1 MSNQTP
7 ENLVGDLED
16 WIFEISRLVKRG
28 HQLSPEATVF
38 LQNIHPA
45 LDKLSEEM
53 LEDEQEW
60 NEMKQAEAEENN
72 AYLQGAMASVRAEN
86 GQ

>member
-16 WIFEISRLVKRG
+16 WIFEIARLVKSG
-28 HQLSPEATVF
+28 HQLSPEALVF

-53 LEDEQEW
+53 LEDEHEW
-60 NEMKQAEAEENN
+60 NEMNKAEAEENDVIIN
-72 AYLQGAMASVRAEN
+72 AYLQSVRGN
-86 GQ
+86 R

>member
-1 MSNQTP
+1 MSNQAP

-16 WIFEISRLVKRG
+16 WIFEIARLVKSG
-28 HQLSPEATVF
+28 HQLSPEALVF

-53 LEDEQEW
+53 LEDEQAW
-60 NEMKQAEAEENN
+60 NEMKQAEAEESDVIIN
-72 AYLQGAMASVRAEN
+72 AYLQSVRGN
-86 GQ
+86 R

>member
-1 MSNQTP
+1 MSNQNP
-7 ENLVGDLED
+7 ENLVSDLED
-16 WIFEISRLVKRG
+16 WIFEIARLVRKG

-53 LEDEQEW
+53 LEDEHAW
-60 NEMKQAEAEENN
+60 NEMKQAEAEESDVIIN
-72 AYLQGAMASVRAEN
+72 AYLQSVR
-86 GQ
+86 GDR

>member
-1 MSNQTP
+1 VSNQTP

-16 WIFEISRLVKRG
+16 WIFEISRLVRKG

-53 LEDEQEW
+53 LEDEHAW
-60 NEMKQAEAEENN
+60 NEMKQAEAEESDVIIN
-72 AYLQGAMASVRAEN
+72 AYLQSVR
-86 GQ
+86 GDR

>member
-7 ENLVGDLED
+7 ENLVSDLED
-16 WIFEISRLVKRG
+16 WIFEIARLVRSG
-28 HQLSPEATVF
+28 HQLSPEALAF

-53 LEDEQEW
+53 LEDEHAW
-60 NEMKQAEAEENN
+60 NEMEQAEAEERDVIIN
-72 AYLQGAMASVRAEN
+72 AYLQSVRGER
-86 GQ
+86 

>member
-16 WIFEISRLVKRG
+16 WIFEIARLVRKG
-28 HQLSPEATVF
+28 HQLSPEALVF

-53 LEDEQEW
+53 LEDEQGW
-60 NEMKQAEAEENN
+60 NEMKQAEAEESDVIIN
-72 AYLQGAMASVRAEN
+72 AYLQSVRGER
-86 GQ
+86 

>member
-16 WIFEISRLVKRG
+16 WIFEIARLVRSG
-28 HQLSPEATVF
+28 HQLSPEALAF

-53 LEDEQEW
+53 LEDEHAW
-60 NEMKQAEAEENN
+60 NEMEQAEAEERDVIIN
-72 AYLQGAMASVRAEN
+72 AYLQSVRGN
-86 GQ
+86 R

>member
-1 MSNQTP
+1 VSNQTP

-16 WIFEISRLVKRG
+16 WIFEISRLVKKG

-53 LEDEQEW
+53 LEDEHAW
-60 NEMKQAEAEENN
+60 NEMKQAEAEESDVIIN
-72 AYLQGAMASVRAEN
+72 AYLQSVK
-86 GQ
+86 G

>member
-16 WIFEISRLVKRG
+16 WIFEISRLVKSG
-28 HQLSPEATVF
+28 HQLSPEALVF
-38 LQNIHPA
+38 FQNIHPA

-53 LEDEQEW
+53 LEDEHAW
-60 NEMKQAEAEENN
+60 NEMKQAEAEESDVIIN
-72 AYLQGAMASVRAEN
+72 AYLQSVR
-86 GQ
+86 GSR

>member
-16 WIFEISRLVKRG
+16 WIFEISRLVKKG

-53 LEDEQEW
+53 LEDEHAW
-60 NEMKQAEAEENN
+60 SEMKQAEAEESDVIIN
-72 AYLQGAMASVRAEN
+72 AYLQSVR
-86 GQ
+86 GDR

>member
-16 WIFEISRLVKRG
+16 WIFEIARLVKSG
-28 HQLSPEATVF
+28 HQLSPEALVF

-53 LEDEQEW
+53 LEDEHAW
-60 NEMKQAEAEENN
+60 REMKQAEAEESDVIIN
-72 AYLQGAMASVRAEN
+72 AYLQSVRGER
-86 GQ
+86 

>member
-1 MSNQTP
+1 MSNQTI

-16 WIFEISRLVKRG
+16 WIFEIARLVKSG
-28 HQLSPEATVF
+28 HQLSPEALVF

-53 LEDEQEW
+53 LEDEQAW
-60 NEMKQAEAEENN
+60 NEMKKAEAEENN
-72 AYLQGAMASVRAEN
+72 AYLQGAAASVR
-86 GQ
+86 GVL

>member
-16 WIFEISRLVKRG
+16 WIFEIARLVKSG
-28 HQLSPEATVF
+28 HQLSPEALVF

-53 LEDEQEW
+53 LEDEHAW
-60 NEMKQAEAEENN
+60 NEMKQAEAEENDVIIN
-72 AYLQGAMASVRAEN
+72 AYLQSVRGER
-86 GQ
+86 

>member
-7 ENLVGDLED
+7 ESLVGDLED
-16 WIFEISRLVKRG
+16 WIFEIARLVRKG
-28 HQLSPEATVF
+28 HQLSPEALVF

-53 LEDEQEW
+53 LEDEHEW
-60 NEMKQAEAEENN
+60 NEMNKAEAEENDVIIN
-72 AYLQGAMASVRAEN
+72 AYLQSVRGN
-86 GQ
+86 R

>member
-7 ENLVGDLED
+7 ESLIGDLED
-16 WIFEISRLVKRG
+16 WIFEIARLVRKG
-28 HQLSPEATVF
+28 HQLSPEALVF

-53 LEDEQEW
+53 LEDEHAW
-60 NEMKQAEAEENN
+60 NEMKQAEAEESDVIIN
-72 AYLQGAMASVRAEN
+72 AYLQSVRGER
-86 GQ
+86 

>member
-16 WIFEISRLVKRG
+16 WIFEIARLVKRG
-28 HQLSPEATVF
+28 YQLSPESIVF

-53 LEDEQEW
+53 LEHEQGW
-60 NEMKQAEAEENN
+60 NEMMQAEAEESDVIIN
-72 AYLQGAMASVRAEN
+72 AYLQSVRGER
-86 GQ
+86 

>member
-16 WIFEISRLVKRG
+16 WIFEIARLVKSG
-28 HQLSPEATVF
+28 HQLSPEALVF

-53 LEDEQEW
+53 LEDEHEW
-60 NEMKQAEAEENN
+60 NEMNKAEAEENDVIIN
-72 AYLQGAMASVRAEN
+72 AYLQSVR
-86 GQ
+86 GSR

>member
-7 ENLVGDLED
+7 EKLVGDLED
-16 WIFEISRLVKRG
+16 WIFEIARLVKSG
-28 HQLSPEATVF
+28 HQLSPEALVF

-53 LEDEQEW
+53 LEDEHAW
-60 NEMKQAEAEENN
+60 NEMKQAEAEESDVIIN
-72 AYLQGAMASVRAEN
+72 AYLQSVRGN
-86 GQ
+86 R

>member
-7 ENLVGDLED
+7 EHLVGDLED
-16 WIFEISRLVKRG
+16 WIFEINRLVKRG
-28 HQLSPEATVF
+28 YQLSPEALVF

-53 LEDEQEW
+53 LEDEQGW
-60 NEMKQAEAEENN
+60 DEMKQAEAEENN
-72 AYLQGAMASVRAEN
+72 AYLQGAAASVREVL
-86 GQ
+86 

>member
-16 WIFEISRLVKRG
+16 WIFEISRLVKSG
-28 HQLSPEATVF
+28 HQLSPEALVF

-53 LEDEQEW
+53 LEDEQSF

-72 AYLQGAMASVRAEN
+72 AYLQTAAASVR
-86 GQ
+86 GVL

>member
-7 ENLVGDLED
+7 ESLVGDLED
-16 WIFEISRLVKRG
+16 WIFEIARLVKSG
-28 HQLSPEATVF
+28 HQLSPEALVF

-53 LEDEQEW
+53 LEDEQAW
-60 NEMKQAEAEENN
+60 NEMKQAEAEESDVIIN
-72 AYLQGAMASVRAEN
+72 AYLQSVR
-86 GQ
+86 GSR

>member
-7 ENLVGDLED
+7 ENLVSDLED
-16 WIFEISRLVKRG
+16 WIFEIARLVRSG
-28 HQLSPEATVF
+28 HQLSPEALAF

-53 LEDEQEW
+53 LEDEHAW
-60 NEMKQAEAEENN
+60 NEMEQAEAEERDVIIN
-72 AYLQGAMASVRAEN
+72 AYLQSVRGN
-86 GQ
+86 R

>member
-16 WIFEISRLVKRG
+16 WIFEIARLVRSG
-28 HQLSPEATVF
+28 HQLSPEALVF

-53 LEDEQEW
+53 LEDEHAW
-60 NEMKQAEAEENN
+60 NEMKQAEAEESDVIIN
-72 AYLQGAMASVRAEN
+72 AYLQSVR
-86 GQ
+86 GSR